1 MGELSATRD
10 FRLPAYYELQSS
22 IKFVLF
28 KSAAYMERNF
38 FADIRA
44 NGQPAPAGSGQ
55 ILPLGQQNTVDE
67 VPRQADYTTTG

>member
-1 MGELSATRD
+1 
-10 FRLPAYYELQSS
+10 
-22 IKFVLF
+22 
-28 KSAAYMERNF
+28 MERNF